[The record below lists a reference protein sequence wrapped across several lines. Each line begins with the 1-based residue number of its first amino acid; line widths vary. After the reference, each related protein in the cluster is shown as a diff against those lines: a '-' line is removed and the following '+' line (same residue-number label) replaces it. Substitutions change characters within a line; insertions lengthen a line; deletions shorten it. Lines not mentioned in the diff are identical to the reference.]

1 MPIRMLNSDSVSEL
15 MLQWIHMRDGTLM
28 ILRSIMELSR
38 PTRMILRMEME
49 TGKLI
54 RYSVNGTTTVKMKIT
69 EKPIQETMP
78 GISVIPE
85 LALTVPP

>member
-1 MPIRMLNSDSVSEL
+1 
-15 MLQWIHMRDGTLM
+15 
-28 ILRSIMELSR
+28 MELSR

-54 RYSVNGTTTVKMKIT
+54 RYSVNGTTTVKMKTT
-69 EKPIQETMP
+69 EKPIRETMP

-85 LALTVPP
+85 LELTVPP